1 MLHFSNIPI
10 DLSVVLDINI
20 NAGNDQRGEE
30 PFEMEIHRKHLI
42 SELENKLHNEYS
54 DWKFEGNLIIESGY
68 QFQSIPKIR

>member
-42 SELENKLHNEYS
+42 SENKLHNEYC
-54 DWKFEGNLIIESGY
+54 DW
-68 QFQSIPKIR
+68 